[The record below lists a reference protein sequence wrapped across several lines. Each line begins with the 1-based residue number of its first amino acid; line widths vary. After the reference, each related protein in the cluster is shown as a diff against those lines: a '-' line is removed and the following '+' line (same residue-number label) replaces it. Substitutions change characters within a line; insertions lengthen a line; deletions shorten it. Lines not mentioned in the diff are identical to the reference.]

1 HLHES
6 EAARTPGLAVHHD
19 AHARHRT
26 VVLKQRAQFVLGSS
40 KRQVTYK
47 NTLQTISPWLPVRP
61 APPLAYT
68 KLLMGAGPRSAAP
81 SDPLMLDRAGR
92 PTCPS
97 PAELCL
103 ARDPARLR
111 RATRLCSTG
120 PGAPHAPA
128 RPSFAWRGTPSGFAT
143 RPPQPGPSLA
153 RVRRETHP
161 KEGLFQIQFTHRYPG
176 FLQDALGR
184 LAQGIVGVEHHFL
197 DAGVED
203 HFGALQAW

>member
-81 SDPLMLDRAGR
+81 SDPLMPDRAGR

-103 ARDPARLR
+103 ARGPEWLRHSPPPARSELSPR
-111 RATRLCSTG
+111 EARNPPKGGTIPDPIYAPLPRLPPGCAGPFG
-120 PGAPHAPA
+120 PGD
-128 RPSFAWRGTPSGFAT
+128 SG
-143 RPPQPGPSLA
+143 R
-153 RVRRETHP
+153 
-161 KEGLFQIQFTHRYPG
+161 
-176 FLQDALGR
+176 
-184 LAQGIVGVEHHFL
+184 
-197 DAGVED
+197 
-203 HFGALQAW
+203 